1 MMSEFLGRKRSELFA
16 LCRDAG
22 VKTTVSD
29 TSEDLIAKLSGEPPP
44 PRKQPDKPMI
54 PEGKL
59 MTLEGHKINGKKFRV
74 TVFATEQDKADVAM
88 AINGY
93 AIKIQ
98 RNKEVILDECWVENL
113 RNSMITTVEQ
123 DPETGAM
130 MPITRLTYPHQA
142 IAV

>member
-1 MMSEFLGRKRSELFA
+1 MNAEEKTRGELFA
-16 LCRDAG
+16 MCRDQG
-22 VKTTVSD
+22 IKTSVSD
-29 TSEDLIAKLSGEPPP
+29 TSADLTAKLDGDPPP
-44 PRKQPDKPMI
+44 KKQPDKPMI

-59 MTLEGHKINGKKFRV
+59 LTLDGKKINGRKFRV
-74 TVFATEQDKADVAM
+74 TVFATEHDKADVAL

-98 RNKEVILDECWVENL
+98 RNKEVILDECWVEDL
-113 RNSMITTVEQ
+113 RNSMISTVEQ

-142 IAV
+142 IPV